1 MSLPV
6 AVNGLRLAGAIPIM
20 AGGLISTLGGKAIP
34 PLICCA
40 RAVPEPMTC
49 R

>member
-6 AVNGLRLAGAIPIM
+6 AVNGLRLAGAVPTL

-34 PLICCA
+34 LWICCA